1 MNTNFAPSTYIN
13 AINSSGLEKFFKVKS
28 THTMVKSQNVSRTQ
42 EKAPKKC
49 NMQIFY
55 VLFNL
60 SASVYF
66 GAVRQ
71 CIREIFYLKKFLLAC
86 DINGFLIILGC
97 ET

>member
-1 MNTNFAPSTYIN
+1 
-13 AINSSGLEKFFKVKS
+13 
-28 THTMVKSQNVSRTQ
+28 MVKSQNVYRTQ
-42 EKAPKKC
+42 EKAPIKC

-60 SASVYF
+60 SASVYV

-71 CIREIFYLKKFLLAC
+71 CIREIFYLKKFLSACVTKCCLA
-86 DINGFLIILGC
+86 ILRC